1 MLLKFIFT
9 LFCLSSNVFSVPI
22 NQADSNSAHL
32 FGSGVQAFPA
42 NKNALQKDFNKEYP
56 KKTKRED
63 SVDRAQDAQIG
74 GALRGFVIP
83 DLYGMIPTSPL
94 GGQAPDDD

>member
-1 MLLKFIFT
+1 MLIKFIFT
-9 LFCLSSNVFSVPI
+9 LFCLSSTVFSVPI
-22 NQADSNSAHL
+22 IHADSNNAHPL
-32 FGSGVQAFPA
+32 GSGVQAPPA
-42 NKNALQKDFNKEYP
+42 NKNALRKDFHP

-83 DLYGMIPTSPL
+83 DLYGMIPTNPL